1 MTNVLTILRTSGSI
15 KKTIGK
21 AMSHETPQAPIH
33 FAKTPSFH
41 PSALKV
47 LTPDMM
53 HDIMIDN
60 TKGKATVLYFAGS
73 FVI

>member
-1 MTNVLTILRTSGSI
+1 
-15 KKTIGK
+15 
-21 AMSHETPQAPIH
+21 MSHETPQAPIH

-53 HDIMIDN
+53 HDIMIDK

-73 FVI
+73 LVI